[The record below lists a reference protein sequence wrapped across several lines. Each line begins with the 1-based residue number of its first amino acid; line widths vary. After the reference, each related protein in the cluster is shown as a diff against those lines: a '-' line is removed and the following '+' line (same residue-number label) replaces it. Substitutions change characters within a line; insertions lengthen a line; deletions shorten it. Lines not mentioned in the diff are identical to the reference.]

1 MVNDNSNKSSK
12 DEIPHETEN
21 LIKEAEQTLKNNE
34 DKGLSEIKKST
45 EELAEFSNEQ
55 SLKLS
60 ELVKNREKEIK
71 NLNNEEILLERN
83 QIQNDIHDNQKLII
97 EEYKDNNNKL
107 KSDLDKLQNEVEEL
121 NSSNRK
127 FLINNDE
134 LKKTI
139 SRYIKHNKNLQISLN
154 NLKKIE
160 TEFLD
165 SKSKIIKMTEQI
177 KFYRDDN
184 TRLSNEIINIKK
196 KYEIVKNNF
205 DAVDKEKNDIF
216 NQIQELNNS
225 ITSSN
230 IVGTPF
236 VKEIINEDSINS
248 KVLNDISKNNT
259 KEEKFFL
266 NDNDDLDNEINEIFK

>member
-34 DKGLSEIKKST
+34 DKGLSELKKST
-45 EELAEFSNEQ
+45 EELTEFSNEQ

-83 QIQNDIHDNQKLII
+83 QIQNDIQNNQKLII

-154 NLKKIE
+154 SLKKIE

-177 KFYRDDN
+177 KFYQDDN

>member
-1 MVNDNSNKSSK
+1 M
-12 DEIPHETEN
+12 
-21 LIKEAEQTLKNNE
+21 KEPEQQ
-34 DKGLSEIKKST
+34 DKP
-45 EELAEFSNEQ
+45 
-55 SLKLS
+55 
-60 ELVKNREKEIK
+60 
-71 NLNNEEILLERN
+71 
-83 QIQNDIHDNQKLII
+83 
-97 EEYKDNNNKL
+97 
-107 KSDLDKLQNEVEEL
+107 LDKNENNAASDMKLQLDLAISQVV
-121 NSSNRK
+121 
-127 FLINNDE
+127 INNDE

-154 NLKKIE
+154 SLKKIE

-165 SKSKIIKMTEQI
+165 SKSKIIKMIGQI
-177 KFYRDDN
+177 KFYQDDN

-225 ITSSN
+225 ITSNN

-236 VKEIINEDSINS
+236 VKEIIKEDSINS
-248 KVLNDISKNNT
+248 KVLNDISKNNI
-259 KEEKFFL
+259 KEEKNFL

>member
-83 QIQNDIHDNQKLII
+83 QIQNDIQNNQKLII

-107 KSDLDKLQNEVEEL
+107 KSDLDKLHNEVEEL

-139 SRYIKHNKNLQISLN
+139 SRYITHNKNLQISLN

-177 KFYRDDN
+177 KFYQDDN

-236 VKEIINEDSINS
+236 VKEIIKENSINS
-248 KVLNDISKNNT
+248 KVLNDISKNNI
-259 KEEKFFL
+259 KEEKNFL

>member
-21 LIKEAEQTLKNNE
+21 LIKEAEQTLKNYE
-34 DKGLSEIKKST
+34 DKGLSELKKST
-45 EELAEFSNEQ
+45 EELTEFSNEQ

-60 ELVKNREKEIK
+60 EFVKNREKEIK

-83 QIQNDIHDNQKLII
+83 QIQNDIQNNQKLII
-97 EEYKDNNNKL
+97 KEYKDNNNKL

-177 KFYRDDN
+177 KFYQDDN

-225 ITSSN
+225 ITSNN

-236 VKEIINEDSINS
+236 VKEIIKEDSINS

-259 KEEKFFL
+259 KEEKNFL
-266 NDNDDLDNEINEIFK
+266 NDNDDLDNKINEIFK